1 MSSHVS
7 SHGKKN
13 GASGQAFVR
22 ELKILNK
29 LGLHARPAALFV
41 KAASRF
47 SSDITIVK
55 SGAEVSGKSIMGL
68 MTLEAAMGCTLK
80 IKAEGE
86 DAEAAL
92 EELQKL
98 IENKFYED

>member
-1 MSSHVS
+1 MI

-13 GASGQAFVR
+13 GASGGVLVR

-47 SSDITIVK
+47 VCDITIVK
-55 SGAEVSGKSIMGL
+55 LS
-68 MTLEAAMGCTLK
+68 
-80 IKAEGE
+80 
-86 DAEAAL
+86 
-92 EELQKL
+92 L
-98 IENKFYED
+98 IHI